1 MRVLH
6 IDTGRE
12 WRGGQTQLLHLL
24 REASTPTGVVLAPD
38 APLRDAVDRAF
49 CADFRSP
56 FRAPSGLREA
66 IDSFRPDVIAAHT
79 SHAHGHAVRVARCPV
94 VVHRR
99 VDFRVRRRSRRK
111 YARAQGYV
119 AVSHAVSRV
128 LQAGGVPEERIDVV
142 HDGVA
147 PTEGTAQRTRL
158 LTTLGLPADAVLV
171 LAVGALVPH
180 KGHLTLRNAMEEL
193 PDRFHCLIAGTGPLG
208 VSLDGHPRVHLLG
221 HRSDIGT
228 LLRSCDVFCHPS
240 IEEGMGQVI
249 VEALMAPI
257 RVVATTAG
265 GIPEVVGSDGVL
277 VAPGCAVS
285 LAVGILDARAR
296 ALHDPARVMGAFE
309 VGRMVRGTEAAYR
322 RFVNAR

>member
-38 APLRDAVDRAF
+38 APLRKVVGTAF
-49 CADFRSP
+49 CADFQSP
-56 FRAPSGLREA
+56 FGSPSGLLDA
-66 IDSFRPDVIAAHT
+66 IERFRPDVIAAHT
-79 SHAHGHAVRVARCPV
+79 SHAHGHALRAAPCPV

-111 YARAQGYV
+111 YARARGFI

-128 LQAGGVPEERIDVV
+128 LQAGGVPSDRIDVV

-147 PTEGTAQRTRL
+147 PPPGTAQRERL
-158 LTTLGLPADAVLV
+158 VRSLGLPSGAVLV

-180 KGHLTLRNAMEEL
+180 KGHRTLRDAMSEL
-193 PDRFHCLIAGTGPLG
+193 PERYHCLIAGSGPLAA
-208 VSLDGHPRVHLLG
+208 SLEGHPRVHLLG
-221 HRSDIGT
+221 QRRDVGS
-228 LLRSCDVFCHPS
+228 LMRSCDVFCHPS

-249 VEALMAPI
+249 VEALMTPI

-265 GIPEVVGSDGVL
+265 GIPEVVGADGVL
-277 VAPGCAVS
+277 VRPGCAVS
-285 LAVGILDARAR
+285 LAVGILEARAR
-296 ALHDPARVMGAFE
+296 ALHDPTRATRHFDVS
-309 VGRMVRGTEAAYR
+309 RMVRGTEAAYR
-322 RFVNAR
+322 RFMDRP